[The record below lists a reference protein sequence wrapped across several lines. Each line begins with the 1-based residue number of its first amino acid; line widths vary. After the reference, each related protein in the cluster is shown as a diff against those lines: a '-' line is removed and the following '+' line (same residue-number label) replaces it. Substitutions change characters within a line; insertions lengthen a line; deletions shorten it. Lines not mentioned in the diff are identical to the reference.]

1 MEGERNEESS
11 VRNSR
16 TTFKLGLIVLTVYRY
31 HHQLLGADWMLSR
44 ELGEI
49 GPFGGLLADAMGLGK
64 TLQTLATMVGNPPS
78 KEDIKAKTKA
88 TLIVLPAS
96 AIRQWQDEI
105 EVHVEPGMFPKIM
118 KYKAKFGLPLAVLQG
133 CDIILTSKQIHNC
146 LLRIQVAN
154 LS

>member
-1 MEGERNEESS
+1 MDRGWKLEVNGHEESS
-11 VRNSR
+11 VRSCGPFPV
-16 TTFKLGLIVLTVYRY
+16 FKAVILTVLSY

-44 ELGEI
+44 ELGEV

-96 AIRQWQDEI
+96 AIKQWMDEI
-105 EVHVEPGMFPKIM
+105 EIHVEKGIFPRIM
-118 KYKAKFGLPLAVLQG
+118 HYKARKEIPLIFLQE
-133 CDIILTSKQIHNC
+133 CDIVLTSQ
-146 LLRIQVAN
+146 
-154 LS
+154 